1 MAQVKSQKSKPPEKS
16 STRRTVDGND
26 DGSHSLIGRSE
37 PVQSRFLDRLIH
49 SKMSATLLARY
60 AQSEKEAK
68 PGKCEWNAS

>member
-37 PVQSRFLDRLIH
+37 PVQSRLDRFEDVGH
-49 SKMSATLLARY
+49 DLLARY